1 MNKTDFKK
9 EMKAFYQPSA
19 TEFAIVEVP
28 AMRFLMIDGEGDPRS
43 AQSYEE
49 AIQALYSVSYPLKFA
64 SKKQL
69 ARDYTVPPL
78 EGLWWA
84 DDMSGFVRGDRDE
97 WKWTMMIMVPE
108 WIEPAMVDEAV
119 EAAKAKKDLPALAL
133 LRHEMFDEGRAV
145 QIMHIGPYSE
155 EGPVLARLHDEFMP
169 ANGLTFNGHHHEIY
183 LGDPRKTA
191 PEKLKTV
198 LRQPVRAA

>member
-1 MNKTDFKK
+1 MQKTDFKK

-19 TEFAIVEVP
+19 KEFAIVDVP
-28 AMRFLMIDGEGDPRS
+28 AMRFLMVDGKGDPRS

-49 AIQALYSVSYPLKFA
+49 AIAALYSVSYPLKFA

-69 ARDYTVPPL
+69 ARDYVVPPL

-84 DDMSGFVRGDRDE
+84 DDMMAFVEDRRDD
-97 WKWTMMIMVPE
+97 WKWTMMIMVPD
-108 WIEPAMVDEAV
+108 WIAPSMIDEAV
-119 EAAKAKKDLPALAL
+119 EAAKAKKDLPALTL
-133 LRHEMFDEGRAV
+133 LRHEMFEEGRCV
-145 QIMHIGPYSE
+145 QILHIGPYSE

-169 ANGLTFNGHHHEIY
+169 ANGLTYNGRHHEIY

-198 LRQPVRAA
+198 LRQPVRAV